1 MRKWIS
7 FPIALAS
14 GAMLSHD
21 SAKQLFPSDEIA
33 MVRLEV
39 MHEGRPRHAKLH
51 ASHYLAD
58 RSSGQ
63 RLERMMLEVM

>member
-14 GAMLSHD
+14 GLMLSHEN
-21 SAKQLFPSDEIA
+21 AKQLFPSEEIA

-39 MHEGRPRHAKLH
+39 LYEGRPRHAKLH

-58 RSSGQ
+58 RENGQ
-63 RLERMMLEVM
+63 RLQRMMLEVM